1 MENEKPENK
10 YQYSILNLPVFQPVA
25 LGSAIWRR
33 LHGDLSQVTRWN
45 DADCKVIWRKLQ
57 GYLHGISSRF
67 EFYVIMN

>member
-1 MENEKPENK
+1 MGNEKPENK
-10 YQYSILNLPVFQPVA
+10 HQRSILNLPVFQSVA

-57 GYLHGISSRF
+57 GYLHGISFRF